1 MTDLLKDPNGK
12 VCNAKIMY
20 NLTIVV
26 CLVKL
31 LISGMTYGDWTGGAV
46 DYTGLGVVIGAA
58 GGVYWGRNKTKA
70 ENNA

>member
-1 MTDLLKDPNGK
+1 MNDLVKDVNGK

-20 NLTIVV
+20 NITVIT

-31 LISGMTYGDWTGGAV
+31 IISGMVYGDWNGGDV
-46 DYTGLGVVIGAA
+46 DYSGLALIMGAA

-70 ENNA
+70 DSNV